1 MSFNKGSSKS
11 KATNNQSFDQTSDFR
26 LSDRAAGLLTDSMG
40 RIGGMEYQAF
50 DPNSTQQFMN
60 PYNEQVV
67 DSTMN
72 RLNYEGDRDRNELTA
87 GIAKAGAFGDKRRG
101 VMEAELEGQI
111 DRNRSETLAGLNQR
125 GYSDAQQIALG
136 ENANQNQFRMA
147 IEALL
152 AQLAS
157 GFGNEG
163 TTNARGTSTGVSTQ
177 KGRNMGFGFTYGGG
191 GS

>member
-1 MSFNKGSSKS
+1 MSFSKGKS
-11 KATNNQSFDQTSDFR
+11 KNTASNNQSFNQTSDFR

-40 RIGGMEYQAF
+40 RIGGMEYQSF
-50 DPNSTQQFMN
+50 DPNSTQQYMN
-60 PYNEQVV
+60 PYQQDVV

-72 RLNYEGDRDRNELTA
+72 RLNYEGDRDRNQLVSN
-87 GIAKAGAFGDKRRG
+87 IAQAGAFGDKRRG

-111 DRNRSETLAGLNQR
+111 DRNRSETLAGLNQQ
-125 GYSDAQQIALG
+125 GYSQAQQIALG

-152 AQLAS
+152 AQLAGS
-157 GFGNEG
+157 FGNEG
-163 TTNARGTSTGVSTQ
+163 TTSSRGTSKGQSTQ
-177 KGRNMGFGFTYGGG
+177 RGSNFGFGFQYGGG